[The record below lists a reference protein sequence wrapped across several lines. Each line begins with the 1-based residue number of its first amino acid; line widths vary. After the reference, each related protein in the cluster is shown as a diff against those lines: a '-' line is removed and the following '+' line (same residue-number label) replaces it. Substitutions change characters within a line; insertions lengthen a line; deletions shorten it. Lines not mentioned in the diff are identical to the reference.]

1 MYILL
6 LSERSKPFS
15 HFLYGITLLSSLPK
29 IPLWERFTFLIVHGE
44 LQFPRFVKKRIG
56 ETSLSSYNM
65 GIFGGTDSMPD
76 SQSIQHHPSMERVPS
91 SDGACSVVGCGVFHR
106 RMRRITR
113 PATRC
118 SVGSSMPH
126 RLYDPE
132 SHNRGGVQQTAGR
145 TACGNGPGKAW
156 FPVWQREA
164 HGQTER
170 KNMRCKLRV
179 TDKCRN
185 SAIPWMA
192 NFFDKRSEQARILSL
207 GMKKERDSFCPALIF
222 S

>member
-1 MYILL
+1 M

-15 HFLYGITLLSSLPK
+15 HFLYGISLPSSLPK

-44 LQFPRFVKKRIG
+44 LQFPRFVRKRIG
-56 ETSLSSYNM
+56 ETSLPSYNM
-65 GIFGGTDSMPD
+65 GIFDGTDSMPD

-106 RMRRITR
+106 RVRRITR

-132 SHNRGGVQQTAGR
+132 SHNRGGYSR
-145 TACGNGPGKAW
+145 RPGERRVATDRAK
-156 FPVWQREA
+156 
-164 HGQTER
+164 HGSQSGKER
-170 KNMRCKLRV
+170 LTDRQSEKTCAANCELQINVV
-179 TDKCRN
+179 TL
-185 SAIPWMA
+185 P
-192 NFFDKRSEQARILSL
+192 SL
-207 GMKKERDSFCPALIF
+207 GWRTSSTSEASKLESFHSA
-222 S
+222 

>member
-1 MYILL
+1 MAN
-6 LSERSKPFS
+6 
-15 HFLYGITLLSSLPK
+15 SS
-29 IPLWERFTFLIVHGE
+29 F
-44 LQFPRFVKKRIG
+44 
-56 ETSLSSYNM
+56 
-65 GIFGGTDSMPD
+65 PD
-76 SQSIQHHPSMERVPS
+76 SGGNVLEKHPFLPITWAFSVVQTACLILRASNITPRWSVFRRRMERVPS
-91 SDGACSVVGCGVFHR
+91 SDAVCFIVACGVFHR

-132 SHNRGGVQQTAGR
+132 SHNRGVQQTAGR

-156 FPVWQREA
+156 FPVWQSEA
-164 HGQTER
+164 HRQTER

-185 SAIPWMA
+185 FAIPWMA

-207 GMKKERDSFCPALIF
+207 GMKKKTRFFLSCTRFFVTLQ
-222 S
+222 SK

>member
-1 MYILL
+1 MGQTACLILRA
-6 LSERSKPFS
+6 SN
-15 HFLYGITLLSSLPK
+15 IT
-29 IPLWERFTFLIVHGE
+29 
-44 LQFPRFVKKRIG
+44 PRWSVFRRR
-56 ETSLSSYNM
+56 
-65 GIFGGTDSMPD
+65 
-76 SQSIQHHPSMERVPS
+76 MERVPS
-91 SDGACSVVGCGVFHR
+91 SDGACSVVGCGVFHRRMRCVSSSGAVCFIVGCGVFHR

-132 SHNRGGVQQTAGR
+132 SHNRGVQQTAGR

-207 GMKKERDSFCPALIF
+207 GMKKKRDSFCPALVF